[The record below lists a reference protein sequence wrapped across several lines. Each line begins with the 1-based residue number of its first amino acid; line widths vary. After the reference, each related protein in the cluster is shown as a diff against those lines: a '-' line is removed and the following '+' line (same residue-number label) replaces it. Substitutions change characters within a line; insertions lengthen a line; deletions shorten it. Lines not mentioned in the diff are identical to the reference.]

1 VTLTLTLFVI
11 AFLCGALVAA
21 ALAVLRER
29 RKVHELGE
37 EVADLRD
44 ETALLER
51 RDEATGLY
59 NSRHFVEAL
68 THEIERSRTYGR
80 PLALALA
87 SVETRGDNDDFLIA
101 EKTLRELGVAI
112 GGSVRAIDM
121 ACRVGSTEYG
131 VIMPETDT
139 KAASVA
145 AERVLRAV
153 ARAGSKG
160 NAQPQAAVGIAACP
174 AHAETFEELIE
185 RAGSALRSARDAVR
199 EESST
204 KPGTVTVSM
213 AVWDDGEE

>member
-1 VTLTLTLFVI
+1 VSLFLI
-11 AFLCGALVAA
+11 AFLCGALAA
-21 ALAVLRER
+21 AVLAIVRER
-29 RKVHELGE
+29 RRAHLLGE
-37 EVADLRD
+37 EVAELRD

-59 NSRHFVEAL
+59 NSRHFVELL

-87 SVETRGDNDDFLIA
+87 SVETEHD
-101 EKTLRELGVAI
+101 EKVLRELGVAI
-112 GGSVRAIDM
+112 GGSVRAVDL

-153 ARAGSKG
+153 ARAGSRGTTK
-160 NAQPQAAVGIAACP
+160 PRAAVGIASCP

-199 EESST
+199 EEASSQ
-204 KPGTVTVSM
+204 PGTVTVSM
-213 AVWDDGEE
+213 AVWDESEEL

>member
-1 VTLTLTLFVI
+1 MTSTLSLFMI
-11 AFLCGALVAA
+11 AFLCGALAA
-21 ALAVLRER
+21 AVIAIVRER
-29 RKVHELGE
+29 RRGHALAE
-37 EVADLRD
+37 EVAELRD

-51 RDEATGLY
+51 RDEATGLF
-59 NSRHFVEAL
+59 NSRHFVELL
-68 THEIERSRTYGR
+68 TQEIQRSRTYGR

-87 SVETRGDNDDFLIA
+87 SVETEHDERV
-101 EKTLRELGVAI
+101 LRELGVAI
-112 GGSVRAIDM
+112 GGSVRAVDM

-145 AERVLRAV
+145 AERLLRAV

-160 NAQPQAAVGIAACP
+160 ASKPRAAVGIASCP

-199 EESST
+199 EESSSS
-204 KPGTVTVSM
+204 PGTVTVSM
-213 AVWDDGEE
+213 AVWDEGEEL

>member
-1 VTLTLTLFVI
+1 MTSTLSLFVI

-21 ALAVLRER
+21 ALAVVRER
-29 RKVHELGE
+29 RKVHCLGE

-59 NSRHFVEAL
+59 NSRHFVDAL
-68 THEIERSRTYGR
+68 TREIERSRTYGR

-87 SVETRGDNDDFLIA
+87 SVETRRRRRRPAA
-101 EKTLRELGVAI
+101 EQTLRELGVAI
-112 GGSVRAIDM
+112 GGSVRAIDL

-160 NAQPQAAVGIAACP
+160 DSKPRAAVGIAACP

-185 RAGSALRSARDAVR
+185 RAGSALRSAREAVR
-199 EESST
+199 EESAS

-213 AVWDDGEE
+213 AVWDDIDE